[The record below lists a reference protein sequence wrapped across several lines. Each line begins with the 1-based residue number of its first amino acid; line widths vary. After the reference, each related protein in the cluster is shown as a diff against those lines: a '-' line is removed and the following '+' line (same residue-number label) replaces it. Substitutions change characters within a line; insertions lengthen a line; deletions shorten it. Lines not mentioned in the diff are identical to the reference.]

1 MIEEKRAGF
10 IAVIGSPN
18 AGKSTLINHF
28 IGQKVTIV
36 TRKVQTTRSV
46 IRGICIHKESQ
57 LVFSDTPGIFEPK
70 RRLDRA
76 MVEAAWGSSSDAD
89 IILFLYDAQKSG
101 IDNETNKIL
110 DELGQSRKK
119 KILVLNKV
127 DLVDNKTLL
136 PLIKNFE
143 AICSFDATFIISAL
157 TGEGCKEVLSYLAKN
172 LPKGPWLYPED
183 EITDLPARLLA
194 AEITREQIFM
204 RLHQELPYATTVE
217 TEEWTERDD
226 GAIVINQII
235 YLKKAG
241 HKKIVIG
248 KNGSMIKMLGK
259 AARIEIEQIL
269 GRPVH
274 LFLFV
279 KVREKWMDDPDRY
292 KIWGLNPNA

>member
-1 MIEEKRAGF
+1 MLEEKRSGF

-18 AGKSTLINHF
+18 SGKSTLINHF

-46 IRGICIHKESQ
+46 IRGICIHEESQ

-89 IILFLYDAQKSG
+89 IILFLYDAQKSR
-101 IDNETNKIL
+101 IDNETDKIL
-110 DELGQSRKK
+110 NELAQSTKK

-143 AICSFDATFIISAL
+143 GLCSFDATFIISAL
-157 TGEGCKEVLSYLAKN
+157 TGEGSKEVLSYLAKN

-183 EITDLPARLLA
+183 DITDLPARLLA

-269 GRPVH
+269 ERSVH

-279 KVREKWMDDPDRY
+279 KVRENWMDDPDRY

>member
-1 MIEEKRAGF
+1 MIEDKRAGF

-76 MVEAAWGSSSDAD
+76 MVEAAWGSSSDSD
-89 IILFLYDAQKSG
+89 IILFLYDAQKSR

-110 DELGQSRKK
+110 NELAQSTKK

-143 AICSFDATFIISAL
+143 GLCSFDATFIISAL
-157 TGEGCKEVLSYLAKN
+157 TGEGSKEVLSYLAKN

-183 EITDLPARLLA
+183 DITDLPARLLA

-269 GRPVH
+269 ERSVH

-279 KVREKWMDDPDRY
+279 KVRENWMDDPDRY

>member
-1 MIEEKRAGF
+1 MLEEKRSGF

-18 AGKSTLINHF
+18 SGKSTLINHF

-101 IDNETNKIL
+101 IDSETNKIL
-110 DELGQSRKK
+110 HELGQSRQK

-157 TGEGCKEVLSYLAKN
+157 TGEGSKEVLSYLAKN

-269 GRPVH
+269 ERSVH

>member
-1 MIEEKRAGF
+1 MLEEKRAGF

-18 AGKSTLINHF
+18 SGKSTLINHF

-46 IRGICIHKESQ
+46 IRGICIHEGSQ

-76 MVEAAWGSSSDAD
+76 MVEAAWSSSSDAD
-89 IILFLYDAQKSG
+89 ITLFLYDSQKSKV
-101 IDNETNKIL
+101 DDETNKIL
-110 DELGQSRKK
+110 DELGQSTQK

-127 DLVDNKTLL
+127 DLVDSKTLL

-157 TGEGCKEVLSYLAKN
+157 TGEGSKEVISYLAEN
-172 LPKGPWLYPED
+172 VPKGPWLYPED
-183 EITDLPARLLA
+183 DITDLPARLLA

-204 RLHQELPYATTVE
+204 RLHQELPYGTTVE
-217 TEEWTERDD
+217 TEDWTERDD

-259 AARIEIEQIL
+259 AARIEIEQTL
-269 GRPVH
+269 ERSVH

-279 KVREKWMDDPDRY
+279 KVRENWMDDPDRY

>member
-1 MIEEKRAGF
+1 MLEEKRSGF

-18 AGKSTLINHF
+18 SGKSTLINHF

-46 IRGICIHKESQ
+46 IRGICIHEESQ

-89 IILFLYDAQKSG
+89 IILFLYDAQKSR

-110 DELGQSRKK
+110 NELAQSTKK

-127 DLVDNKTLL
+127 DRVDNKTLL

-143 AICSFDATFIISAL
+143 ALCSFDATFIISAL
-157 TGEGCKEVLSYLAKN
+157 TGEGSKEVLSYLAKN

-183 EITDLPARLLA
+183 DITDLPARLLA

-269 GRPVH
+269 ERSVH

-279 KVREKWMDDPDRY
+279 KVRENWMDDPDRY

>member
-1 MIEEKRAGF
+1 MLEEKRAGF

-18 AGKSTLINHF
+18 SGKSTLINHF
-28 IGQKVTIV
+28 IGQKITIV

-46 IRGICIHKESQ
+46 IRGICIHKEAQ

-76 MVEAAWGSSSDAD
+76 MVEAAWSSSSDAD
-89 IILFLYDAQKSG
+89 IILFLYDAQKIK
-101 IDNETNKIL
+101 IDDETNKIL
-110 DELGQSRKK
+110 DELGQSARK
-119 KILVLNKV
+119 KILVFNKV

-136 PLIKNFE
+136 PLIKNFK
-143 AICSFDATFIISAL
+143 AVCSFDATFIISAL
-157 TGEGCKEVLSYLAKN
+157 TGEGSKDVLDYLAKN

-183 EITDLPARLLA
+183 DISDLPERLLA

-204 RLHQELPYATTVE
+204 RLHQELPYGTTVE

-235 YLKKAG
+235 YLKKSG

-248 KNGSMIKMLGK
+248 KNGSMIKSLGK

-269 GRPVH
+269 ERSVH

>member
-143 AICSFDATFIISAL
+143 SICSFDATFIVSAL
-157 TGEGCKEVLSYLAKN
+157 TGEGSKEVLSYLAQN

-269 GRPVH
+269 ERSVH

>member
-46 IRGICIHKESQ
+46 IRGICIHEESQ

-143 AICSFDATFIISAL
+143 SICSFDATFIVSAL
-157 TGEGCKEVLSYLAKN
+157 TGEGSKEVLSYLAKN

-259 AARIEIEQIL
+259 AARLEIEQIL
-269 GRPVH
+269 ERSVH

-279 KVREKWMDDPDRY
+279 KVRENWMDDPDRY

>member
-76 MVEAAWGSSSDAD
+76 MVEAAWSSSSDAD

-157 TGEGCKEVLSYLAKN
+157 TGEGSKEVLSYLAKN

-269 GRPVH
+269 ERSVH

>member
-76 MVEAAWGSSSDAD
+76 MVEAAWGSSIDAD

-143 AICSFDATFIISAL
+143 SICSFDATFIISAL
-157 TGEGCKEVLSYLAKN
+157 TGEGSKEVLSYLAKN

-259 AARIEIEQIL
+259 AARLEIEQIL
-269 GRPVH
+269 ERSVH

>member
-46 IRGICIHKESQ
+46 IRGICIHKGSQ

-157 TGEGCKEVLSYLAKN
+157 TGEGSKEVLSYLAKN

-269 GRPVH
+269 ERSVH

>member
-1 MIEEKRAGF
+1 MIEEKRSGF

-18 AGKSTLINHF
+18 SGKSTLINHF

-46 IRGICIHKESQ
+46 IRGICIHEESQ

-89 IILFLYDAQKSG
+89 IILFLYDAQKSR

-110 DELGQSRKK
+110 NELAQSTKK

-127 DLVDNKTLL
+127 DRVDNKTLL

-143 AICSFDATFIISAL
+143 ALCSFDATFIISAL
-157 TGEGCKEVLSYLAKN
+157 TGEGSKEVLSYLAKN

-183 EITDLPARLLA
+183 DITDLPARLLA

-226 GAIVINQII
+226 GAIVINQTI

-269 GRPVH
+269 ERSVH

-279 KVREKWMDDPDRY
+279 KVRENWMDDPDRY

>member
-1 MIEEKRAGF
+1 MLEEKRSGF

-18 AGKSTLINHF
+18 SGKSTLINHF

-46 IRGICIHKESQ
+46 IRGICLYGESQ

-89 IILFLYDAQKSG
+89 IILFLYDAQKSR

-110 DELGQSRKK
+110 NELAQSTKK

-136 PLIKNFE
+136 PLIKNFDGL
-143 AICSFDATFIISAL
+143 CSFDATFIISAL
-157 TGEGCKEVLSYLAKN
+157 TGEGSKEVLSYLAKN

-183 EITDLPARLLA
+183 DITDLPARLLA

-269 GRPVH
+269 ERSVH

-279 KVREKWMDDPDRY
+279 KVRENWMDDPDRY

>member
-143 AICSFDATFIISAL
+143 SICSFDATFIVSAL
-157 TGEGCKEVLSYLAKN
+157 TGEGSKEVLSYLAKN

-204 RLHQELPYATTVE
+204 SLHQELPYATTVE

-259 AARIEIEQIL
+259 AARLEIEQIL
-269 GRPVH
+269 ERSVH

>member
-1 MIEEKRAGF
+1 MLEEKRSGF

-18 AGKSTLINHF
+18 SGKSTLINHF

-46 IRGICIHKESQ
+46 IRGICIHEESQ

-89 IILFLYDAQKSG
+89 IILFLYDAQKSR

-110 DELGQSRKK
+110 NELAQSTKK

-127 DLVDNKTLL
+127 DRVDNKTLL

-143 AICSFDATFIISAL
+143 ALCSFDATFIISAL
-157 TGEGCKEVLSYLAKN
+157 TGEGSKEVLSYLAKN

-183 EITDLPARLLA
+183 DITDLPARLLA

-226 GAIVINQII
+226 GAIVINQTI

-269 GRPVH
+269 ERSVH

>member
-1 MIEEKRAGF
+1 MLEEKRSGF

-18 AGKSTLINHF
+18 SGKSTLINHF

-46 IRGICIHKESQ
+46 IRGICLYGESQ

-76 MVEAAWGSSSDAD
+76 MVEAAWASSSDAD
-89 IILFLYDAQKSG
+89 IILFLYDAQQSR
-101 IDNETNKIL
+101 IDNETNKSL
-110 DELGQSRKK
+110 NELAQSAKK

-143 AICSFDATFIISAL
+143 GLCSFDATFIISAL
-157 TGEGCKEVLSYLAKN
+157 TGEGSKEVLSYLAKN

-183 EITDLPARLLA
+183 DITDLPARLFA

-259 AARIEIEQIL
+259 AARIEIGQIL
-269 GRPVH
+269 DRSVH

-279 KVREKWMDDPDRY
+279 KVRENWMDDPDRY

>member
-101 IDNETNKIL
+101 IDSETNKIL
-110 DELGQSRKK
+110 HELGQSRQK

-157 TGEGCKEVLSYLAKN
+157 TGEGSKEVLSYLAKN

-269 GRPVH
+269 ERSVH

>member
-1 MIEEKRAGF
+1 MLEEKRSGF

-18 AGKSTLINHF
+18 SGKSTLINHF

-46 IRGICIHKESQ
+46 IRGICIHEESQ

-76 MVEAAWGSSSDAD
+76 MVEAAWGISSDAD
-89 IILFLYDAQKSG
+89 IILFLYDAQKSR

-110 DELGQSRKK
+110 NELAQSTKK

-143 AICSFDATFIISAL
+143 GLCSFDATFIISAH
-157 TGEGCKEVLSYLAKN
+157 TGEGSKEVLSYLAKN

-183 EITDLPARLLA
+183 DITDLPARLLA

-259 AARIEIEQIL
+259 AARVEIEQIL
-269 GRPVH
+269 ERSVH
-274 LFLFV
+274 LFLYV
-279 KVREKWMDDPDRY
+279 KVRENWMDDPDRY

>member
-76 MVEAAWGSSSDAD
+76 MVEAAWGSSSDSD
-89 IILFLYDAQKSG
+89 IILFLYDAQKSR

-136 PLIKNFE
+136 SLIKNFE

-157 TGEGCKEVLSYLAKN
+157 TGEGSKEVLSYLAKN

-194 AEITREQIFM
+194 AEITREQIFI

-269 GRPVH
+269 ERSVH

>member
-1 MIEEKRAGF
+1 MLEEKRSGF

-18 AGKSTLINHF
+18 SGKSTLINHF

-46 IRGICIHKESQ
+46 IRGICIHEESQ

-89 IILFLYDAQKSG
+89 IILFLYDAQKSRQ
-101 IDNETNKIL
+101 DNETNKIL
-110 DELGQSRKK
+110 NELAQSTKK

-127 DLVDNKTLL
+127 DLVENKTLL

-143 AICSFDATFIISAL
+143 GLCSFDATFIISAL
-157 TGEGCKEVLSYLAKN
+157 TGEGSKEVLSYLAKN

-183 EITDLPARLLA
+183 DITDLPARLLA

-269 GRPVH
+269 ERSVH

-279 KVREKWMDDPDRY
+279 KVRENWMDDPDRY

>member
-110 DELGQSRKK
+110 DELGQARKK

-157 TGEGCKEVLSYLAKN
+157 TGEGSKEVLSYLAKN

-259 AARIEIEQIL
+259 AARLEIEQIL
-269 GRPVH
+269 ERSVH

>member
-1 MIEEKRAGF
+1 MIEERRAGF

-127 DLVDNKTLL
+127 DLVDKKTLL

-143 AICSFDATFIISAL
+143 SICSFDATFIVSAL
-157 TGEGCKEVLSYLAKN
+157 TGEGSKEVLSYLAKN

-259 AARIEIEQIL
+259 AARLEIEQIL
-269 GRPVH
+269 ERSVH

>member
-1 MIEEKRAGF
+1 MLEEKRAGF

-18 AGKSTLINHF
+18 SGKSTLINHF
-28 IGQKVTIV
+28 IGQKITIV

-76 MVEAAWGSSSDAD
+76 MVEAAWSSSSDAD
-89 IILFLYDAQKSG
+89 IILFLYDAQKIK
-101 IDNETNKIL
+101 IDDETNKIL
-110 DELGQSRKK
+110 DELRQSARK
-119 KILVLNKV
+119 KILVFNKV

-143 AICSFDATFIISAL
+143 AVCSFDATFIISAL
-157 TGEGCKEVLSYLAKN
+157 TGEGSKDVLDYLAKN
-172 LPKGPWLYPED
+172 LPIGPWLYPED
-183 EITDLPARLLA
+183 DITDLPERLLA

-204 RLHQELPYATTVE
+204 RLHQELPYGTTVE

-248 KNGSMIKMLGK
+248 KNGSMIKSLGK

-269 GRPVH
+269 ERSVH

-279 KVREKWMDDPDRY
+279 KVRENWMDDPDRY

>member
-157 TGEGCKEVLSYLAKN
+157 TGEGSKEVLSYLAKN

-269 GRPVH
+269 ERSVH

>member
-89 IILFLYDAQKSG
+89 IILFLCDAQKSG

-157 TGEGCKEVLSYLAKN
+157 TGEGSKEVLSYLAKN

-269 GRPVH
+269 ERSVH

-292 KIWGLNPNA
+292 KVWGLNPNA

>member
-1 MIEEKRAGF
+1 MLEEKRSGF

-18 AGKSTLINHF
+18 SGKSTLINHF

-46 IRGICIHKESQ
+46 IRGICIHEESQ

-89 IILFLYDAQKSG
+89 IILFLYDAQKSR

-110 DELGQSRKK
+110 NELAQSTKK

-127 DLVDNKTLL
+127 DLVENKTLL

-143 AICSFDATFIISAL
+143 GLCSFDATFIISAL
-157 TGEGCKEVLSYLAKN
+157 TGEGSKEVLSYLAKN

-269 GRPVH
+269 ERSVH

-279 KVREKWMDDPDRY
+279 KVRENWMDDPDRY

>member
-46 IRGICIHKESQ
+46 IRGICIHEESQ

-143 AICSFDATFIISAL
+143 SICSFDATFIVSAL
-157 TGEGCKEVLSYLAKN
+157 TGEGSKEVLSYLAKN

-259 AARIEIEQIL
+259 AARLEIEQIL
-269 GRPVH
+269 ERSVH

>member
-1 MIEEKRAGF
+1 MLEEKRSGF

-18 AGKSTLINHF
+18 SGKSTLINHF

-46 IRGICIHKESQ
+46 IRGICIHEESQ

-89 IILFLYDAQKSG
+89 IILFLYDAQKNR

-143 AICSFDATFIISAL
+143 ALCSFDATFIISAL
-157 TGEGCKEVLSYLAKN
+157 TGEGSKEVLSYLAKN

-194 AEITREQIFM
+194 AEITREHIFM

-269 GRPVH
+269 ERSVH

>member
-1 MIEEKRAGF
+1 MLEEKRSGF

-18 AGKSTLINHF
+18 SGKSTLINHF

-46 IRGICIHKESQ
+46 IRGICIHEESQ

-89 IILFLYDAQKSG
+89 IILFLYDAQKSR

-110 DELGQSRKK
+110 NELAQSTKK
-119 KILVLNKV
+119 KILVFNKV
-127 DLVDNKTLL
+127 DRVDNKTLL
-136 PLIKNFE
+136 PLIKKFE
-143 AICSFDATFIISAL
+143 MLCSFDATFIISAL
-157 TGEGCKEVLSYLAKN
+157 TGEGSKEVLSYLAKN

-183 EITDLPARLLA
+183 DITDLPARLLA

-226 GAIVINQII
+226 GAIVINQTI

-269 GRPVH
+269 ERSVH

-279 KVREKWMDDPDRY
+279 KVRENWMDDPDRY

>member
-1 MIEEKRAGF
+1 MLEEKRSGF

-18 AGKSTLINHF
+18 SGKSTLINHF

-119 KILVLNKV
+119 KVLVLNKV
-127 DLVDNKTLL
+127 DLVDKKTLL
-136 PLIKNFE
+136 PLIKNLE
-143 AICSFDATFIISAL
+143 SICSFDATFIISAL
-157 TGEGCKEVLSYLAKN
+157 TGEGSKEVLSYLAKN

-259 AARIEIEQIL
+259 AARLEIEQIL
-269 GRPVH
+269 ERSVH

>member
-46 IRGICIHKESQ
+46 IRGICIHEESQ

-89 IILFLYDAQKSG
+89 IILFLYDAQKSRQ
-101 IDNETNKIL
+101 DNETNKIL
-110 DELGQSRKK
+110 NELAQSTKK

-127 DLVDNKTLL
+127 DLVENKTLL

-143 AICSFDATFIISAL
+143 GLCSFDATFIISAL
-157 TGEGCKEVLSYLAKN
+157 TGEGSKEVLSYLAKN

-183 EITDLPARLLA
+183 DITDLPARLLA

-259 AARIEIEQIL
+259 AARLEIEQIL
-269 GRPVH
+269 ERSVH

>member
-1 MIEEKRAGF
+1 MLEEKRAGF
-10 IAVIGSPN
+10 VAVIGSPN
-18 AGKSTLINHF
+18 SGKSTLINHF

-46 IRGICIHKESQ
+46 IRGICIHEESQ

-143 AICSFDATFIISAL
+143 SICSFDATFIVSAL
-157 TGEGCKEVLSYLAKN
+157 TGEGSKEVLSYLAKN

-217 TEEWTERDD
+217 TEEWTERED

-269 GRPVH
+269 ERSVH

-279 KVREKWMDDPDRY
+279 KVRENWMDDPDRY

>member
-1 MIEEKRAGF
+1 MLEEKRSGF

-18 AGKSTLINHF
+18 SGKSTLINHF

-89 IILFLYDAQKSG
+89 IILFLYDAQKNR

-119 KILVLNKV
+119 KIIVLNKV

-157 TGEGCKEVLSYLAKN
+157 TGEGSKEVLSYLAKN

-183 EITDLPARLLA
+183 DITDLPARLLA

-226 GAIVINQII
+226 GAIVINQTI

-269 GRPVH
+269 ERSVH

>member
-1 MIEEKRAGF
+1 MLEEKRAGF

-18 AGKSTLINHF
+18 SGKSTLINHF
-28 IGQKVTIV
+28 IGQKITIV

-76 MVEAAWGSSSDAD
+76 MVEAAWSSSSDAD
-89 IILFLYDAQKSG
+89 IILFLYDAQKIK
-101 IDNETNKIL
+101 IDDETNKIL
-110 DELGQSRKK
+110 DELRQSARK
-119 KILVLNKV
+119 KILVFNKV

-143 AICSFDATFIISAL
+143 AVCSFDATFIISAL
-157 TGEGCKEVLSYLAKN
+157 TGEGSKDVLDYLAKN

-183 EITDLPARLLA
+183 DISDLPERLLA

-204 RLHQELPYATTVE
+204 RLHQELPYGTTVE

-248 KNGSMIKMLGK
+248 KNGSMIKSLGK

-269 GRPVH
+269 ERSVH

-279 KVREKWMDDPDRY
+279 KVRENWMDDPDRY

>member
-1 MIEEKRAGF
+1 MLEEKRSGF

-18 AGKSTLINHF
+18 SGKSTLINHF

-46 IRGICIHKESQ
+46 IRGICLYGESQ

-76 MVEAAWGSSSDAD
+76 MVEAAWASSSDAD
-89 IILFLYDAQKSG
+89 IILFLYDAQQSR
-101 IDNETNKIL
+101 IDNETNKSL
-110 DELGQSRKK
+110 NELAQSAKK

-143 AICSFDATFIISAL
+143 GLCSFDATFIISAL
-157 TGEGCKEVLSYLAKN
+157 TGEGSKEVLSYLAKN

-183 EITDLPARLLA
+183 DITDLPARLLA

-269 GRPVH
+269 ERSVH

-279 KVREKWMDDPDRY
+279 KVRENWMDDPDRY

>member
-1 MIEEKRAGF
+1 MLEEKRAGF

-18 AGKSTLINHF
+18 SGKSTLINHF
-28 IGQKVTIV
+28 IGQKITIV

-46 IRGICIHKESQ
+46 IRGICIHEESQ

-89 IILFLYDAQKSG
+89 IILFLYDAQKSR

-110 DELGQSRKK
+110 DELGQSTKK

-157 TGEGCKEVLSYLAKN
+157 TGEGSKEVLSYLAKN

-269 GRPVH
+269 ERSVH

-279 KVREKWMDDPDRY
+279 KVRENWMDDPDRY